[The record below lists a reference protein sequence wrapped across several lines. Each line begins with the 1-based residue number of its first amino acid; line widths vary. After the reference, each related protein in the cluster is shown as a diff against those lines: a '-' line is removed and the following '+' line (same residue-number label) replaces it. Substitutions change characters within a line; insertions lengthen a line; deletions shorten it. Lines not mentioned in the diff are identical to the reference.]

1 MLAKRI
7 IPCLDVKDGRVVK
20 GVSFVNLRDAGNPV
34 ENAKFYDEQGAD
46 ELIFLDIT
54 ASHEKR
60 NIILDIVMKTASD
73 VFMPLT
79 VGGGIRTIDDIRDLL
94 KSGCDKVSINTAA
107 VKDPYFI
114 GRAAEKFGTQ
124 CIVVAIDAKRVYSCL
139 PDTTDE
145 QWFEDAA
152 LREVLLELPSMT
164 ALVPPPPPSLK
175 GGSGD
180 TEGSKRGEGIL
191 WAISTHGGRKMKPI
205 NAIQWAMKMEEL
217 GAGEI
222 MLTSMDKDGTKDGY
236 DIELTRAISESVSI
250 PVIASGGAGNL
261 EHLYEALEYGKA
273 DAVLAASIF
282 HYREYTIREAKEYLK
297 SKGVPVRL

>member
-20 GVSFVNLRDAGNPV
+20 GVSFVNLRDAGDPV

-60 NIILDIVMKTASD
+60 KIILDVVMRTAED

-79 VGGGIRTIDDIRDLL
+79 VGGGIRSLNDIRDLL
-94 KSGCDKVSINTAA
+94 NAGSDKVSINTTA

-114 GRAAEKFGTQ
+114 RRAAERFGSQ
-124 CIVVAIDAKRVYSCL
+124 CVVVAIDAKRVSREMS
-139 PDTTDE
+139 DATG
-145 QWFEDAA
+145 EDWVSDPA
-152 LREVLLELPSMT
+152 LKEVCLELP
-164 ALVPPPPPSLK
+164 PFNPSLPPLRLR
-175 GGSGD
+175 G
-180 TEGSKRGEGIL
+180 GEGGVMSEGGL
-191 WAISTHGGRKMKPI
+191 QWAISTHGGRKMKLI
-205 NAIQWAMKMEEL
+205 DAVRWARKMEEF

-236 DIELTRAISESVSI
+236 DIELTRTISEAVSI
-250 PVIASGGAGNL
+250 PVIASGGAGTL
-261 EHLYEALEYGKA
+261 AHLYEAVSDGKA

-282 HYREYTIREAKEYLK
+282 HYREYTVKEAKEYLRA
-297 SKGVPVRL
+297 KGIPVRL

>member
-20 GVSFVNLRDAGNPV
+20 GVSFINLRDAGDPV

-60 NIILDIVMKTASD
+60 KIILDVVAKTAED

-79 VGGGIRTIDDIRDLL
+79 VGGGIKTLDDIRDLL
-94 KSGCDKVSINTAA
+94 NAGCDKVSINTSA

-114 GRAAEKFGTQ
+114 SRAAEKFGSQ
-124 CIVVAIDAKRVYSCL
+124 CILIAIDAKRVYDSL
-139 PDTTDE
+139 TDATGE
-145 QWFEDAA
+145 KWFDD
-152 LREVLLELPSMT
+152 
-164 ALVPPPPPSLK
+164 PSLK
-175 GGSGD
+175 DVCLKLGG
-180 TEGSKRGEGIL
+180 GEGGVMSEGLL
-191 WAISTHGGRKMKPI
+191 WAISTHGGRKMKLI
-205 NAIQWAMKMEEL
+205 NAVKWAKKMEEL

-222 MLTSMDKDGTKDGY
+222 MLTSMDKDGTKEGY
-236 DIELTRAISESVSI
+236 DIELTRTISEAVSI
-250 PVIASGGAGNL
+250 PVIASGGAGTL
-261 EHLYEALEYGKA
+261 EHLYEALSEGKA

-282 HYREYTIREAKEYLK
+282 HYREYTIKEAKEYLRA
-297 SKGVPVRL
+297 KGVPVRL